1 MERIL
6 NIDTSANN
14 AFFLWGARKTG
25 KTTFLKNRFQDA
37 IYIDLLKTNTAQKYE
52 LKPDLLREEIV
63 ASEPALMI
71 IDEIQKVP
79 QLLDEIHWCI
89 ENTSTKCILCGSSA
103 RKLIRMKANL
113 LGGRAWRY
121 EMFPLTTREIGADFD
136 LLRAMNHGLIPQHY
150 FSNHPIRFLES
161 YVLDYLSHE
170 IKAEAMVRNVPAFHR
185 FLEIAAISNS
195 EIVNFSSIA
204 RDCGVSSVTVKDYFQ
219 ILQDTLLGFML
230 HPFTKKIKRV
240 PIESSKFYF
249 FDMGITRALRRMLV
263 IQEGSVEFGHF
274 FEHFILME
282 IRAFLSYFNHYKNIY
297 FWRTQC
303 GKEVDLV
310 IGEAEWAIE
319 IKTSKHKSMKDFK
332 GLIAFGEEFPHAR
345 LIAITFDDSK
355 RIIDRKIEVFPW
367 QLFLKQLWNN
377 QLTNYTNS
385 NCPATPSAT
394 TLPLS

>member
-6 NIDTSANN
+6 RIDISENN
-14 AFFLWGARKTG
+14 AFFLWGARKAG
-25 KTTFLKNRFQDA
+25 KTTYLKNNFKDA
-37 IYIDLLKTNTAQKYE
+37 LYIDLLKTNVAQKYE
-52 LKPDLLREEIV
+52 LNPALLREEIV
-63 ASEPALMI
+63 ANKPALVI
-71 IDEIQKVP
+71 VDEIQKIP

-89 ENTSTKCILCGSSA
+89 ENTPSKFILCGSSA

-121 EMFPLTTREIGADFD
+121 EMFPLTTAEIGADFD
-136 LLRAMNHGLIPQHY
+136 LLRAINHGLIPQHY
-150 FSNHPIRFLES
+150 FSNYPARFLES

-185 FLEIAAISNS
+185 FLEVAAISNS
-195 EIVNFSSIA
+195 EIINFSSIA

-219 ILQDTLLGFML
+219 ILQDTLLGFIL
-230 HPFTKKIKRV
+230 NPYTKKIKRT

-249 FDMGITRALRRMLV
+249 FDMGITRALRRMLT

-282 IRAFLSYFNHYKNIY
+282 IRAFLSYCNCYKNIY
-297 FWRTQC
+297 FWRTNC

-319 IKTSKHKSMKDFK
+319 IKTSKQKSMRDFK
-332 GLIAFGEEFPHAR
+332 GLLAFGEEFPNAK
-345 LIAITFDDSK
+345 LLAITFDDTK
-355 RIIDRKIEVFPW
+355 RIIDQKIEVFPW
-367 QLFLKQLWNN
+367 QDFLKQMWD
-377 QLTNYTNS
+377 NS
-385 NCPATPSAT
+385 
-394 TLPLS
+394 LI

>member
-6 NIDTSANN
+6 KLKTAENN

-25 KTTFLKNRFQDA
+25 KTTYLKKTFEGA
-37 IYIDLLKTNTAQKYE
+37 LYIDLLKTNVAQKYE
-52 LKPDLLREEIV
+52 LNPALLREEI
-63 ASEPALMI
+63 AANQPALVVV
-71 IDEIQKVP
+71 DEIQKIP

-89 ENTSTKCILCGSSA
+89 ENCASKFILCGSSA

-121 EMFPLTTREIGADFD
+121 EMFPLTTLEIGTDFD

-150 FSNHPIRFLES
+150 FSNFPERFLES
-161 YVLDYLSHE
+161 YVLDYLAHE
-170 IKAEAMVRNVPAFHR
+170 IKAEALVRNVQAFHR
-185 FLEIAAISNS
+185 FLEVAAISNS

-230 HPFTKKIKRV
+230 NPFTKKIKRT

-249 FDMGITRALRRMLV
+249 FDMGIPRALRRMLL

-282 IRAFLSYFNHYKNIY
+282 IRAFLSYHNRYQNIY
-297 FWRTQC
+297 FWRTSC

-319 IKTSKHKSMKDFK
+319 IKTSKQKSMKEFK
-332 GLIAFGEEFPHAR
+332 GLLAFHEEFPNAK
-345 LIAITFDDSK
+345 LIAITFDDTK
-355 RIIDRKIEVFPW
+355 RLIDNKIEVFPW
-367 QLFLKQLWNN
+367 QIFLQQLWNDE
-377 QLTNYTNS
+377 LKV
-385 NCPATPSAT
+385 
-394 TLPLS
+394 

>member
-6 NIDTSANN
+6 SIDTSQNN
-14 AFFLWGARKTG
+14 AFFLWGARKAG
-25 KTTFLKNRFQDA
+25 KTTYLKNCFKDA
-37 IYIDLLKTNTAQKYE
+37 LYIDLLKTNVAQKYE

-63 ASEPALMI
+63 AMKPALVI
-71 IDEIQKVP
+71 VDEIQKIP

-89 ENTSTKCILCGSSA
+89 ENTSSKFILCGSSA

-121 EMFPLTTREIGADFD
+121 EMFPLTTAEIGADFD
-136 LLRAMNHGLIPQHY
+136 LLRAMNHGVIPQHY
-150 FSNHPIRFLES
+150 YSNYPDRFLES

-170 IKAEAMVRNVPAFHR
+170 IKAEAIVRNVPAFHR
-185 FLEIAAISNS
+185 FLEVAAISNS
-195 EIVNFSSIA
+195 EMINFSSIA

-230 HPFTKKIKRV
+230 RPFVKKVKRT
-240 PIESSKFYF
+240 PLESSKFYF

-282 IRAFLSYFNHYKNIY
+282 VRAFLSYHHYYKNIY
-297 FWRTQC
+297 FWRTNC

-319 IKTSKHKSMKDFK
+319 IKTSKQKSLKDFK
-332 GLIAFGEEFPHAR
+332 GLIAFGEEFPHAK
-345 LIAITFDDSK
+345 LIAITFDDTK
-355 RIIDRKIEVFPW
+355 RVIDNKIEVFPW
-367 QLFLKQLWNN
+367 REFLKQLWEEK
-377 QLTNYTNS
+377 LI
-385 NCPATPSAT
+385 
-394 TLPLS
+394 

>member
-6 NIDTSANN
+6 KIDTSENN

-25 KTTFLKNRFQDA
+25 KTTYLKNEFKDA
-37 IYIDLLKTNTAQKYE
+37 LYLDLLKTNVAQKYE
-52 LKPDLLREEIV
+52 IKPDLFREEIV
-63 ASEPALMI
+63 ANKPDLVI
-71 IDEIQKVP
+71 VDEIQKVP
-79 QLLDEIHWCI
+79 QLLDEIHWCL
-89 ENTSTKCILCGSSA
+89 ENSSSKFILCGSSA

-121 EMFPLTTREIGADFD
+121 EMFPLTTQEIGPDFN
-136 LLRAMNHGLIPQHY
+136 LLRAMNNGLIPQHY
-150 FSNHPIRFLES
+150 FSNYPERFLES
-161 YVLDYLSHE
+161 YVLDYLAHE

-230 HPFTKKIKRV
+230 KPYTKKIKRT

-249 FDMGITRALRRMLV
+249 FDLGITRALRRMLV

-282 IRAFLSYFNHYKNIY
+282 LRAFLSYFNHYKNIY
-297 FWRTQC
+297 FWRTAC
-303 GKEVDLV
+303 GKEVDIV

-319 IKTSKHKSMKDFK
+319 IKTSKQKSMKDFK
-332 GLIAFGEEFPHAR
+332 GLLAFGEEFPNAK
-345 LIAITFDDSK
+345 LMAVTFDDSK
-355 RIIDRKIEVFPW
+355 RLIDGRIEVFPW
-367 QLFLKQLWNN
+367 QEFLQQLWNHKVF
-377 QLTNYTNS
+377 
-385 NCPATPSAT
+385 
-394 TLPLS
+394 

>member
-6 NIDTSANN
+6 KMDISQNN
-14 AFFLWGARKTG
+14 AFFLWGARKAG
-25 KTTFLKNRFQDA
+25 KTTYLKKCFGDA
-37 IYIDLLKTNTAQKYE
+37 LYIDLLKTNVEQKYNH
-52 LKPDLLREEIV
+52 KPDLLREEIIAANPSLV
-63 ASEPALMI
+63 I
-71 IDEIQKVP
+71 VDEIQKIP

-89 ENTSTKCILCGSSA
+89 ENTSSTFILCGSSA

-121 EMFPLTTREIGADFD
+121 EMFPLTTSEIGHGFD

-150 FSNHPIRFLES
+150 FSNYPARFLES

-185 FLEIAAISNS
+185 FLEVAAISNS
-195 EIVNFSSIA
+195 EIINFSNIA

-230 HPFTKKIKRV
+230 RPYTKKIKRTLV
-240 PIESSKFYF
+240 ENSKFYF

-282 IRAFLSYFNHYKNIY
+282 VRAFLSYYNCYKNIY
-297 FWRTQC
+297 FWRTHC

-319 IKTSKHKSMKDFK
+319 IKTSKQKSMKEFK
-332 GLIAFGEEFPHAR
+332 GLLAFGEEFPHAK
-345 LIAITFDDSK
+345 LIAVTFDDAK
-355 RIIDRKIEVFPW
+355 RIIDNRIEVFPW
-367 QLFLKQLWNN
+367 QEFLRQLWGGGLMNGL
-377 QLTNYTNS
+377 Q
-385 NCPATPSAT
+385 
-394 TLPLS
+394 

>member
-6 NIDTSANN
+6 KFDTSENN

-25 KTTFLKNRFQDA
+25 KTTYLKNRFKDA
-37 IYIDLLKTNTAQKYE
+37 LYIDLLKTNVAQKYE
-52 LKPDLLREEIV
+52 IKPYLFREEII
-63 ASEPALMI
+63 ANEPALVVV
-71 IDEIQKVP
+71 DEIQKIP

-89 ENTSTKCILCGSSA
+89 ENTASKFILCGSSA

-121 EMFPLTTREIGADFD
+121 EMFPLTTVEIGSDFD
-136 LLRAMNHGLIPQHY
+136 LLRAVNHGLIPQHY
-150 FSNHPIRFLES
+150 YSNYPEKFLES

-185 FLEIAAISNS
+185 FLEVAAISNS
-195 EIVNFSSIA
+195 EITNFSSIA
-204 RDCGVSSVTVKDYFQ
+204 RDCGVSSVTVKEYFQ

-230 HPFTKKIKRV
+230 NPFTKKIKRT

-249 FDMGITRALRRMLV
+249 FDMGITRALRRMLT

-282 IRAFLSYFNHYKNIY
+282 IRAFLSYFNQYKNIY
-297 FWRTQC
+297 FWRTAC

-310 IGEAEWAIE
+310 IGEAECAIE
-319 IKTSKHKSMKDFK
+319 IKTSKQKSMKEFK
-332 GLIAFGEEFPHAR
+332 GLLAFGEEFPNAK
-345 LIAITFDDSK
+345 LLAVTFDDTK
-355 RIIDRKIEVFPW
+355 RTIDRRIEVFPW
-367 QLFLKQLWNN
+367 QEFLKQLW
-377 QLTNYTNS
+377 S
-385 NCPATPSAT
+385 N
-394 TLPLS
+394 LIFKL

>member
-6 NIDTSANN
+6 SIDTSQNN
-14 AFFLWGARKTG
+14 AFFLWGARKAG
-25 KTTFLKNRFQDA
+25 KTTYLKNCFKDA
-37 IYIDLLKTNTAQKYE
+37 LYIDLLKTNVAQKYE

-63 ASEPALMI
+63 AMKPALVI
-71 IDEIQKVP
+71 VDEIQKIP

-89 ENTSTKCILCGSSA
+89 ENTFSKFILCGSSA

-121 EMFPLTTREIGADFD
+121 EMFPLTTAEIGVDFD

-150 FSNHPIRFLES
+150 YSNFPDRFLES

-170 IKAEAMVRNVPAFHR
+170 IKAEAIVRNVPAFHR
-185 FLEIAAISNS
+185 FLEVAAISNS
-195 EIVNFSSIA
+195 EIINFSSIA

-230 HPFTKKIKRV
+230 HPFTKKVKRT
-240 PIESSKFYF
+240 PLESSKFYF

-282 IRAFLSYFNHYKNIY
+282 IRAFLSYHHCYKNIY
-297 FWRTQC
+297 FWRTNC

-319 IKTSKHKSMKDFK
+319 IKTSRQKSMKDFK
-332 GLIAFGEEFPHAR
+332 GLLSFGEEFPGAK
-345 LIAITFDDSK
+345 LIAITFDDTK
-355 RIIDRKIEVFPW
+355 RIIDNKIEVFPW
-367 QLFLKQLWNN
+367 REFLGQLWEEK
-377 QLTNYTNS
+377 LI
-385 NCPATPSAT
+385 
-394 TLPLS
+394 

>member
-6 NIDTSANN
+6 KIDTSENN

-25 KTTFLKNRFQDA
+25 KTTYLKNAFKEVLYVDM
-37 IYIDLLKTNTAQKYE
+37 LKTNISQKYE
-52 LKPDLLREEIV
+52 LKPELLREEIIANKPV
-63 ASEPALMI
+63 LVI

-89 ENTSTKCILCGSSA
+89 ENTVSKFILCGSSA

-121 EMFPLTTREIGADFD
+121 EMFPLTTLEIGDDFD

-150 FSNHPIRFLES
+150 FSNHPERFLES
-161 YVLDYLSHE
+161 YVMDYLAHE

-195 EIVNFSSIA
+195 EIINFSSIA

-230 HPFTKKIKRV
+230 QPFTKKIKRTPV
-240 PIESSKFYF
+240 ESSKFYF
-249 FDMGITRALRRMLV
+249 FDMGITRALRRMLIV
-263 IQEGSVEFGHF
+263 QEGSVDFGHF

-303 GKEVDLV
+303 GQEVDLV
-310 IGEAEWAIE
+310 IGEAECAIE
-319 IKTSKHKSMKDFK
+319 IKTSKQKSMKDFK
-332 GLIAFGEEFPHAR
+332 GLLAFGEEFPNAK
-345 LIAITFDDSK
+345 LIAVTFDDSK
-355 RIIDRKIEVFPW
+355 RMIDHKIEVFPW
-367 QLFLKQLWNN
+367 KEFLKQMWENN
-377 QLTNYTNS
+377 LHFRTV
-385 NCPATPSAT
+385 
-394 TLPLS
+394 

>member
-6 NIDTSANN
+6 KIDTSENN

-25 KTTFLKNRFQDA
+25 KTTYLKNNFKDA
-37 IYIDLLKTNTAQKYE
+37 LYIDLLKTNVAQKYE
-52 LKPDLLREEIV
+52 IKPALLREEIAANKPDLV
-63 ASEPALMI
+63 I
-71 IDEIQKVP
+71 IDEIQKIP

-89 ENTSTKCILCGSSA
+89 ENTSSKFILCGSSA

-113 LGGRAWRY
+113 LGGRAWRF
-121 EMFPLTTREIGADFD
+121 EMFPLTTKEIGTDFN

-150 FSNHPIRFLES
+150 FSNHPARFLES

-185 FLEIAAISNS
+185 FLEVAAISNS
-195 EIVNFSSIA
+195 EIINFSSIA

-230 HPFTKKIKRV
+230 QPFTKKMKRT

-249 FDMGITRALRRMLV
+249 FDMGITRALRRMLL
-263 IQEGSVEFGHF
+263 IQEGSAEFGHF

-282 IRAFLSYFNHYKNIY
+282 IRAYLSYFNGYKNIY
-297 FWRTQC
+297 FWRTNC

-310 IGEAEWAIE
+310 IGEAEYAIE
-319 IKTSKHKSMKDFK
+319 IKTSKQKSMKDFK
-332 GLIAFGEEFPHAR
+332 GLLAFGEEFPDTK
-345 LIAITFDDSK
+345 LIAVTFDDTK
-355 RIIDRKIEVFPW
+355 RMIDNKIEVYPW
-367 QLFLKQLWNN
+367 EEFLKHLWNN
-377 QLTNYTNS
+377 KLVY
-385 NCPATPSAT
+385 
-394 TLPLS
+394 

>member
-1 MERIL
+1 MDRIL
-6 NIDTSANN
+6 SIETSENN

-25 KTTFLKNRFQDA
+25 KTTYLKNKFEDA
-37 IYIDLLKTNTAQKYE
+37 LYLDLLKTNVAQKYE
-52 LKPDLLREEIV
+52 LKPDLLREEIAANKPV
-63 ASEPALMI
+63 LVI

-89 ENTSTKCILCGSSA
+89 ENTSSKFILCGSSA

-121 EMFPLTTREIGADFD
+121 EMFPLTTSEIGTDFD

-150 FSNHPIRFLES
+150 FSNHPSRFLES

-195 EIVNFSSIA
+195 EIINFSSIA

-230 HPFTKKIKRV
+230 NPFTKKMKRT
-240 PIESSKFYF
+240 PIEKSKFYF
-249 FDMGITRALRRMLV
+249 FDMGITRALRRMLT

-297 FWRTQC
+297 FWRTNC
-303 GKEVDLV
+303 GKEVDLI

-319 IKTSKHKSMKDFK
+319 IKTSKQKSMKDFK
-332 GLIAFGEEFPHAR
+332 GLLAFGEEFPNAK
-345 LIAITFDDSK
+345 LMAITFDDSK
-355 RIIDRKIEVFPW
+355 RIIDHKIEVFPW
-367 QLFLKQLWNN
+367 QEFLKQLWNGKVI
-377 QLTNYTNS
+377 Y
-385 NCPATPSAT
+385 
-394 TLPLS
+394 

>member
-6 NIDTSANN
+6 KLDISENN

-25 KTTFLKNRFQDA
+25 KTTYLNDRFKDA
-37 IYIDLLKTNTAQKYE
+37 LYIDLLKTDVAQKYE
-52 LKPDLLREEIV
+52 LRPNLLREEIDANKPV
-63 ASEPALMI
+63 LVI
-71 IDEIQKVP
+71 VDEIQKIP

-89 ENTSTKCILCGSSA
+89 ENTLSKFILCGSSA

-121 EMFPLTTREIGADFD
+121 EMFPLTSSEIGAGFD

-150 FSNHPIRFLES
+150 FSKRPEKFLES
-161 YVLDYLSHE
+161 YVLDYLQHE

-185 FLEIAAISNS
+185 FLEVAAISNS
-195 EIVNFSSIA
+195 EIINFSSIA
-204 RDCGVSSVTVKDYFQ
+204 RDCGVSSVTVKEYFQ

-230 HPFTKKIKRV
+230 NPFIKKIKRT

-249 FDMGITRALRRMLV
+249 FDMGITRALRRMLT

-282 IRAFLSYFNHYKNIY
+282 IRAFLSYSSCYKNIY
-297 FWRTQC
+297 FWHTSC

-310 IGEAEWAIE
+310 VGEAEWAIE
-319 IKTSKHKSMKDFK
+319 IKTSKQKSMKDFK
-332 GLIAFGEEFPHAR
+332 GLLAFGEEFPTAK
-345 LIAITFDDSK
+345 LLAITFDDTK
-355 RIIDRKIEVFPW
+355 RVIDRKIEVFPW
-367 QLFLKQLWNN
+367 REFLKQLWDSKVIN
-377 QLTNYTNS
+377 
-385 NCPATPSAT
+385 
-394 TLPLS
+394 

>member
-6 NIDTSANN
+6 RIDTSENN

-25 KTTFLKNRFQDA
+25 KTTYLKNSFKDA
-37 IYIDLLKTNTAQKYE
+37 LYIDLLKTNVAQKYE
-52 LKPDLLREEIV
+52 LNPALFREEVAANKPDLVIV
-63 ASEPALMI
+63 
-71 IDEIQKVP
+71 DEIQKIP
-79 QLLDEIHWCI
+79 QLLDEIHWCV
-89 ENTSTKCILCGSSA
+89 ENTASKFILCGSSA

-121 EMFPLTTREIGADFD
+121 EMFPLTTSEIGADFD

-150 FSNHPIRFLES
+150 FSKSPARFLES

-185 FLEIAAISNS
+185 FLEVAAISNS
-195 EIVNFSSIA
+195 EIINFSSIA

-230 HPFTKKIKRV
+230 NPFTKKIKRT

-249 FDMGITRALRRMLV
+249 FDMGITRALRRMLA

-282 IRAFLSYFNHYKNIY
+282 IRAFLSYFNVYKNIY
-297 FWRTQC
+297 FWRTNC

-319 IKTSKHKSMKDFK
+319 IKTSKQKSMKDFK
-332 GLIAFGEEFPHAR
+332 GLLAFGEEFPNAK
-345 LIAITFDDSK
+345 LLAITFDDTK
-355 RIIDRKIEVFPW
+355 RLIDNKIEVFPW
-367 QLFLKQLWNN
+367 QEFLKQLWNN
-377 QLTNYTNS
+377 RIF
-385 NCPATPSAT
+385 
-394 TLPLS
+394 

>member
-6 NIDTSANN
+6 KFEILENN

-25 KTTFLKNRFQDA
+25 KTTYLKNQYSEA
-37 IYIDLLKTNTAQKYE
+37 LYIDLLKTDTTQKYE
-52 LKPDLLREEIV
+52 LNPNLLREEII
-63 ASEPALMI
+63 ASKPELVI
-71 IDEIQKVP
+71 IDEIQKLP
-79 QLLDEIHWCI
+79 RLLDEIHWCI
-89 ENTSTKCILCGSSA
+89 ENSDSKFILCGSSA
-103 RKLIRMKANL
+103 RKLMRMKANL

-121 EMFPLTTREIGADFD
+121 EMFPLTTLEIGDDFD

-150 FSNHPIRFLES
+150 FSNYPVKFLES

-185 FLEIAAISNS
+185 FLEVAAISNS
-195 EIVNFSSIA
+195 EIINFSSIA

-230 HPFTKKIKRV
+230 PPFTKKIKRI
-240 PIESSKFYF
+240 PIESAKFYF
-249 FDMGITRALRRMLV
+249 FDMGITRALRRMLI

-282 IRAFLSYFNHYKNIY
+282 IRAFLSYFCCYKNIY
-297 FWRTQC
+297 FWRTAC

-319 IKTSKHKSMKDFK
+319 IKTSKQKSMKEFK
-332 GLIAFGEEFPHAR
+332 GLLAFGEEFPNAK
-345 LIAITFDDSK
+345 LFAITFDDSK
-355 RIIDRKIEVFPW
+355 RIIDQRIVVFPW
-367 QLFLKQLWNN
+367 KEFLKQLWNKK
-377 QLTNYTNS
+377 LIY
-385 NCPATPSAT
+385 
-394 TLPLS
+394 

>member
-6 NIDTSANN
+6 KIDTSENN

-25 KTTFLKNRFQDA
+25 KTTYLKNEYKDA
-37 IYIDLLKTNTAQKYE
+37 LYLDLLKTSVAQKYE

-63 ASEPALMI
+63 ANKPALVI

-79 QLLDEIHWCI
+79 PLLDEIHWCI
-89 ENTSTKCILCGSSA
+89 ENTSSKFILCGSSA

-121 EMFPLTTREIGADFD
+121 EMFPLTTWEIGHDFD
-136 LLRAMNHGLIPQHY
+136 LLRAMNNGLIPQHY
-150 FSNHPIRFLES
+150 FSNYPERFLES

-230 HPFTKKIKRV
+230 KPYTKKIKRT
-240 PIESSKFYF
+240 PIESPKFYF
-249 FDMGITRALRRMLV
+249 FDLGITRALRRMLI

-282 IRAFLSYFNHYKNIY
+282 VRAFLPYSNHYKNIY
-297 FWRTQC
+297 FWRTSC

-319 IKTSKHKSMKDFK
+319 IKTSKQKSIKDFT
-332 GLIAFGEEFPHAR
+332 GLLAFGEEFPNAK
-345 LIAITFDDSK
+345 LMAITFDDSK
-355 RIIDRKIEVFPW
+355 RIIDGRIEVFPW
-367 QLFLKQLWNN
+367 KEFLKQLWNN
-377 QLTNYTNS
+377 KVI
-385 NCPATPSAT
+385 
-394 TLPLS
+394 